1 VNEGTSAPGPG
12 DHYEPSG
19 ESPLFILAMDHRA
32 SYGRVLFGVDGD
44 PTEAERNKMRDTK
57 MVIYEGARQAV
68 ADGLAVGR
76 AGVLVDE
83 QLGADV
89 ARRAKADGFVLAMPI
104 EKSGTELFELEYGD
118 RYPEHVE
125 AFDPDFFKV
134 LVRYNPA
141 DEPDARAT
149 QIERLAEVST
159 WATTSGRRWL
169 FELLVPPTREQLA
182 QSEDQYH
189 FDRDV
194 RPELTV
200 QTIAAFR
207 DGGVNPTI
215 WKLEGYETTDGAE
228 HVLGAVAADS
238 ASPAECIV
246 LGRNA
251 PMEQVEHWIDVAAP
265 LPGFAGFAVGR
276 SIWEAALQDLIAGHI
291 ERSPA
296 VSVIADRYGRL
307 IDTYSAARRPGAA
320 GGTPGSEPF
329 TYENPRL
336 TPDREDRI
344 RRSLKGADM
353 RGTRLPAWM
362 AATLLAEVDALRAE
376 KGDPSSSA

>member
-1 VNEGTSAPGPG
+1 MSEHTNAPAPANP
-12 DHYEPSG
+12 YKPSG

-32 SYGRVLFGVDGD
+32 SFARVLFGVDGD
-44 PTEAERNKMRDTK
+44 PTEAERTKMRDAK
-57 MVIYEGARQAV
+57 MVIYDGARQA
-68 ADGLAVGR
+68 AAEGLTTGR

-83 QLGADV
+83 QFGAEV

-104 EKSGTELFELEYGD
+104 EKSGTMLFELEYGEH
-118 RYPEHVE
+118 YPEHVE

-141 DEPDARAT
+141 DEPDARAH
-149 QIERLAEVST
+149 QIERLAEVSA
-159 WATTSGRRWL
+159 WARASGRRWL
-169 FELLVPPTREQLA
+169 FELLVPPTRDQLA
-182 QSEDQYH
+182 QSEDQFH

-194 RPELTV
+194 RPKLTV
-200 QTIAAFR
+200 QTIASFN
-207 DGGVNPTI
+207 DGGVHPTI
-215 WKLEGYETTDGAE
+215 WKLEGYETTDGAHE
-228 HVLGAVAADS
+228 VLRGVAADT
-238 ASPAECIV
+238 AYPAECIV

-251 PMEQVEHWIDVAAP
+251 PLEQVEHWLDVAAP

-276 SIWEAALQDLIAGHI
+276 SIWEEALQDLLAGRV
-291 ERSPA
+291 ERDQA
-296 VSVIADRYGRL
+296 VSVIADRYRRL
-307 IDTYSAARRPGAA
+307 IGDYCSARLPG
-320 GGTPGSEPF
+320 GGGVDRTEPF
-329 TYENPRL
+329 TWQNPRL

-376 KGDPSSSA
+376 KGDHPPGT